1 MKKRYW
7 ISFEESWIKAF
18 LVDVNEEIT
27 TEEVEAKAK
36 KYGTIYKIQETE
48 METQIWRYTNT
59 IQKDWKKL

>member
-18 LVDVNEEIT
+18 LVDVNEETI
-27 TEEVEAKAK
+27 EEVKAKAK